1 MKILAAM
8 KKEWLLLWR
17 DKIGLVILFILPMC
31 LVLFISMTTTDQAG
45 NNKHNHKFSILLLDQ
60 DKGTIAK
67 GFITALNKISLF
79 KVVTQTDNPQALQ
92 QTKKAVINGD
102 YPIAIVIPA
111 DTTKDINQYLQKQLR
126 KPNTKIATPDPI
138 QLYLD
143 PGLQVQ
149 VKDSIVMSLR
159 LITSQ
164 IETATMQQLLGQ
176 TLHQPN
182 LKLSTNFID
191 LKTNYVNLADDA
203 KSPNNVQYNVPA
215 WTLFG
220 MFFIVIPLAGVMVRE
235 RELGVYQRLE
245 IAPTWHLNLMLGRIF
260 AFVGLNMVQLW
271 LMLAVGV
278 YILPLFDMPTLE
290 VANHIGL
297 IFITGIFASLAAT
310 GFGLLIGTWASTYE
324 QATVLGPF
332 LIVIAAAIGGIMAPI
347 DLMPSLLQKISGYSP
362 LNWAQTS
369 FLDIFVRDA
378 KLHQILPELAKL
390 FGFFV
395 LTLTLS
401 LTKFLHPKALFNHN
415 H

>member
-1 MKILAAM
+1 MKILSTI

-31 LVLFISMTTTDQAG
+31 LVLFISMTTTNQG
-45 NNKHNHKFSILLLDQ
+45 GNGKQNNKLNILLLDQ
-60 DKGTIAK
+60 DNGAIATGLEK
-67 GFITALNKISLF
+67 ALSKISLF
-79 KVVTQTDNPQALQ
+79 NIVAASDNADSLQ
-92 QTKKAVINGD
+92 NVKNSVIKGT
-102 YPIAIVIPA
+102 YQVGIVIPSN
-111 DTTKDINQYLQKQLR
+111 TTIDINQYLQKQLR
-126 KPNTKIATPDPI
+126 KPSAKIDPPNSI

-143 PGLQVQ
+143 PGMQVQ
-149 VKDSIVMSLR
+149 VKDSILMSLH

-164 IETATMQQLLGQ
+164 IETATMIQLLGQ
-176 TLHQPN
+176 TMHQPN
-182 LKLSTNFID
+182 LKLDPNFID

-203 KSPNNVQYNVPA
+203 KSPNSVQYNVPA

-278 YILPLFDMPTLE
+278 YILPMFGMPTLE
-290 VANHIGL
+290 VANHIGA
-297 IFITGIFASLAAT
+297 IFIVGLFASLAAT

-347 DLMPSLLQKISGYSP
+347 DLMPSLLQKISGFSP

-369 FLDIFVRDA
+369 FLDIFVRNA
-378 KLHQILPELAKL
+378 KLHQLIPELAKL

-395 LTLTLS
+395 LTLILS
-401 LTKFLHPKALFNHN
+401 LTKFLHPKSIFNRN
-415 H
+415 